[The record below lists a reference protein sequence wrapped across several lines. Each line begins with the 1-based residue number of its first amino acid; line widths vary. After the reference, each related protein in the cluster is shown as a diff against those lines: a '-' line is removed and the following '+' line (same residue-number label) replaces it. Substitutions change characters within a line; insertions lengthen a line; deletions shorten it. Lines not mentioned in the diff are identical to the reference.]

1 MKYKEK
7 YERLY
12 KEHCRVCKLL
22 EDARIRA
29 ERAEEIARSQVLR
42 DLKQEYRELK
52 KEYDMAWRIG
62 NIRQMLTIISI
73 FAVVLGIIYFCIK

>member
-12 KEHCRVCKLL
+12 KEHCRICKELRKNIKQRIIA
-22 EDARIRA
+22 EDYARAIRDG
-29 ERAEEIARSQVLR
+29 EIRL
-42 DLKQEYRELK
+42 
-52 KEYDMAWRIG
+52 
-62 NIRQMLTIISI
+62 MLTLISI